1 MKVQIMYDYF
11 VWGRKSRETKMVW
24 LSTIMSNYVSSS
36 GSNKFVKIE
45 KDATNI
51 MFLSMVI

>member
-1 MKVQIMYDYF
+1 
-11 VWGRKSRETKMVW
+11 MVW
-24 LSTIMSNYVSSS
+24 LSTIMSNNVSSS